1 MYTQSR
7 EVRSV
12 VRTCI
17 PCLTERLVERL
28 LFVTNV
34 THSKLYQTR
43 GRSRKPKLHHSSPN
57 YDAASKNIPQN
68 GSPSRPMEYFCSRL
82 RPLPCSYAP
91 TPPRH
96 CGNPAPIMAS
106 PALSYVLIHKTCS
119 LSQSKTISFLSTTPQ
134 KIGQCRLPQLDHLFK
149 LNCH

>member
-7 EVRSV
+7 GVRSV

-17 PCLTERLVERL
+17 PRLTERLIERL
-28 LFVTNV
+28 FFVTNV

-57 YDAASKNIPQN
+57 YDVASKNIPQN

-91 TPPRH
+91 TTPRH
-96 CGNPAPIMAS
+96 CGNPAPTMAS
-106 PALSYVLIHKTCS
+106 PALLYVLIHKICS
-119 LSQSKTISFLSTTPQ
+119 LSVCYPTL
-134 KIGQCRLPQLDHLFK
+134 HLHIP
-149 LNCH
+149 L

>member
-17 PCLTERLVERL
+17 PRLTERLIERL
-28 LFVTNV
+28 FFVTNV
-34 THSKLYQTR
+34 THLKLYQTR
-43 GRSRKPKLHHSSPN
+43 GRSREPKLHHGSPN
-57 YDAASKNIPQN
+57 YDVASKNIPQN
-68 GSPSRPMEYFCSRL
+68 GSPSRPMEYFCFRL

-96 CGNPAPIMAS
+96 CGNPAPTMAY
-106 PALSYVLIHKTCS
+106 PALLYVLIHKICS
-119 LSQSKTISFLSTTPQ
+119 LPYATQSLFLTSRHKKTGS
-134 KIGQCRLPQLDHLFK
+134 CRFY
-149 LNCH
+149 N